1 MSFID
6 TIILGIGITAFLFMA
21 RGLTILFIGWL
32 KRRQQRITQRELDAA
47 HYKAVEVAI
56 DDASKFKQ
64 QGKTEREALAQ
75 IPKTPS
81 PRHSKFI
88 FDPDYPGIWKEKE

>member
-6 TIILGIGITAFLFMA
+6 TIILGIGVTAFLFMTRELA
-21 RGLTILFIGWL
+21 ILFTGWL
-32 KRRQQRITQRELDAA
+32 KRRRQRITQRDLDAA
-47 HYKAVEVAI
+47 HYKAVEQAI
-56 DDASKFKQ
+56 DNVAKSKQ

-81 PRHSKFI
+81 PRHSKFV
-88 FDPDYPGIWKEKE
+88 FDPDYPDIWKEKQ

>member
-6 TIILGIGITAFLFMA
+6 TIILGIGISAL
-21 RGLTILFIGWL
+21 ILACREIGIMIGMRI
-32 KRRQQRITQRELDAA
+32 KRNRERITQRDLDAA
-47 HYKAVEVAI
+47 HYKAVEQAI
-56 DDASKFKQ
+56 DDAPKFKQ
-64 QGKTEREALAQ
+64 HGKTEREALAQ

-88 FDPDYPGIWKEKE
+88 FDPDYPDIWKEKE

>member
-21 RGLTILFIGWL
+21 RGLTILFMGWL

-47 HYKAVEVAI
+47 HYKAVEHAI
-56 DDASKFKQ
+56 DEAAKFKQ

-88 FDPDYPGIWKEKE
+88 FDPDYPDIWKEKE

>member
-6 TIILGIGITAFLFMA
+6 TIILGIGITALLFMT
-21 RGLTILFIGWL
+21 RELTILFMGRL
-32 KRRQQRITQRELDAA
+32 KRRRQRITQRELDAA
-47 HYKAVEVAI
+47 HYKAVEQAI
-56 DDASKFKQ
+56 DDAPKFKQ
-64 QGKTEREALAQ
+64 HGKTEREALAQ

-88 FDPDYPGIWKEKE
+88 FDPDYPDIWKEKK